1 LNPTLIASFLGNDSA
16 YSESYAQIIL
26 LRQQSP
32 IICAKYLVA
41 GMLGGTKWAS
51 IHHKSGS
58 FVVDPIAKELNPS
71 LEASPRLDKPTS
83 SGISTFNGQVIR
95 QPQGLGANPKYWMK
109 A

>member
-16 YSESYAQIIL
+16 YSESYAQIVL

-32 IICAKYLVA
+32 IICVKYLVA

-71 LEASPRLDKPTS
+71 LEASPRSDNPPPRAFQHSTDKL
-83 SGISTFNGQVIR
+83 
-95 QPQGLGANPKYWMK
+95 LGNLKDYEQIPNIG
-109 A
+109 